1 MKFRALC
8 VCLFLVGVWFTFTS
22 YGKKDSIPSL
32 DSLYSFSLDHPSEG
46 SRWELLWNC
55 QGQGPCPRLSDY
67 PDLPVSQ
74 KWLDSISQGLTAL
87 PKYTGLPKDTG
98 LLQYPEGKERL
109 ESPHAS
115 HALSDYTL
123 IMHDQ
128 SGQRRR
134 FRIGRQNPL
143 LQSYYLFEI
152 PSEEGLTKHDGA
164 PRAEFYLLSE
174 DLLQQLSVS
183 QEEILERGI
192 FPDFPSSE
200 LIERCV
206 VTPVGKSPIYLEQ
219 QAGAWVINGKVADA
233 PFVQGLFKNIKSLQ
247 FLALA
252 PSRDNLALFLEIIIQ
267 YGIQD
272 GKSKTELIRIFRE
285 MGSEEQY
292 YLQPGDKT
300 TLFHLEALPRMMSHI
315 TEEMFL
321 R

>member
-22 YGKKDSIPSL
+22 YGKRDALPSL
-32 DSLYSFSLDHPSEG
+32 DSLYSFSLEHPSKG
-46 SRWELLWNC
+46 ARWELLWDC
-55 QGQGPCPRLSDY
+55 QEQRPCPRLSDY
-67 PDLPVSQ
+67 PDLMVSQ
-74 KWLDSISQGLTAL
+74 KWLDSVSQRLTAL
-87 PKYTGLPKDTG
+87 PKYTGLR
-98 LLQYPEGKERL
+98 QYPEGKEPL
-109 ESPHAS
+109 ESAQAL

-206 VTPVGKSPIYLEQ
+206 VTPVGKSSIYLEQ